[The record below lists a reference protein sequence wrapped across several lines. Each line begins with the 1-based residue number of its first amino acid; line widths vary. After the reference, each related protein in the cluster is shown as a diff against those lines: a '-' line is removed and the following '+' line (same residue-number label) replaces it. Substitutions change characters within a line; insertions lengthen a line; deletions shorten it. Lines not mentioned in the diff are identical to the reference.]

1 MNPVA
6 SAGFGKLA
14 ATYERGR
21 PSYPDDAVALLAR
34 ELGIGPGR
42 RVLDLA
48 AGTGKLTRLLG
59 ALGADVVAVEPVDGM
74 RAQLTANVA
83 SVDVLDGVAEAIPLD
98 DASID
103 AVIVA
108 QAFHWFDAS
117 AALAEM
123 ARVLRPGG
131 GVGLIWNERD
141 ESVPWVNELSQ
152 IIRWNTRKPYDT
164 EIDWRAT
171 LDRSERFTPA
181 RHARFG
187 YVQMLD
193 ADTLVERVE
202 STSYLAAM
210 SDSERAPYEARVR
223 ALVAD
228 FSTPFGLPYDTN
240 VYWCS
245 KRPA

>member
-21 PSYPDDAVALLAR
+21 PSYPDAAIELLAG

-48 AGTGKLTRLLG
+48 AGTGKLTRLLVE
-59 ALGADVVAVEPVDGM
+59 LGADVVAVEPVDGM
-74 RAQLTANVA
+74 RAELVANVA
-83 SVDVLDGVAEAIPLD
+83 GIEVLDGLAEAIPLAD
-98 DASID
+98 ESVD
-103 AVIVA
+103 VVVVG
-108 QAFHWFDAS
+108 QAFHWFDAPV
-117 AALAEM
+117 ALAEM

-131 GVGLIWNERD
+131 GVGLVWNERD
-141 ESVPWVNELSQ
+141 ESVPWVSELSE
-152 IIRWNTRKPYDT
+152 IIHWNTSKPYDT
-164 EIDWRAT
+164 EIDWCAT
-171 LDRSERFTPA
+171 LDRSERFTTA
-181 RHARFG
+181 RQAEFS

-193 ADTLVERVE
+193 VDTLVERVA
-202 STSYLAAM
+202 STSYLAALT
-210 SDSERAPYEARVR
+210 DVARAPYEERVR

-228 FSTPFGLPYDTN
+228 FSSPFALPYDTY
-240 VYWCS
+240 VYWCT